1 MSKKQGKKSKLQDEL
16 VKFCIEKEGPG
27 KNIYV
32 FNNDDVKKLSGPIKF
47 RNHNDATHI
56 DTSVGLSPLMQKK
69 TFQLFILVVKVVEEM
84 LQSMLSSEAQN
95 NAFTNLKKFMMM
107 MLLK

>member
-16 VKFCIEKEGPG
+16 VKFCIEKDGPG
-27 KNIYV
+27 KDIYV

-56 DTSVGLSPLMQKK
+56 DTSVGLSPLMQKENFYYFLI
-69 TFQLFILVVKVVEEM
+69 TILFMIKIL
-84 LQSMLSSEAQN
+84 LIH
-95 NAFTNLKKFMMM
+95 
-107 MLLK
+107 LLKN